1 MQNIKNIIF
10 DYGNVIFN
18 IDFRKVQQSFRDLG
32 VQNVEDFFGHRKQ
45 DEVFDLL
52 DRGEISNAGFRDRV
66 REMTNKPDLTDKQ
79 IDDAWNS
86 IFLETPASYVE
97 LLKKI
102 KPKYRTFLL
111 SNTNAIH
118 EIYFTDYVK
127 RNFGIDGNGPLFEK
141 VYYSHHMGKRK
152 PEAAIFE
159 QVLTENNLKPEETL
173 FIDDSPQHLE
183 TAKKLGMHTFL
194 MTAPDTI
201 EKFFEREKLI

>member
-18 IDFRKVQQSFRDLG
+18 IDFRKVQQAFRDLG

-45 DEVFDLL
+45 DGVFDLM
-52 DRGEISNAGFRDRV
+52 DRGEISNAGFRDRI
-66 REMTNKPDLTDKQ
+66 RELAQKPALTDKQ

-86 IFLETPASYVE
+86 IFIETPASYIE
-97 LLKKI
+97 LLKKA
-102 KPKYRTFLL
+102 KDKYRTFLL

-118 EIYFTDYVK
+118 FDFFTDYIK
-127 RNFGIDGNGPLFEK
+127 KNFGLDSNDPLFER
-141 VYYSHHMGKRK
+141 VYYSHIMGKRK

-159 QVLTENNLKPEETL
+159 QVLTENNLQPEETL
-173 FIDDSPQHLE
+173 FIDDSPQHLV
-183 TAKKLGMHTFL
+183 TAKKLGLHTFL

-201 EKFFEREKLI
+201 EKFFEREGLI

>member
-18 IDFRKVQQSFRDLG
+18 IDFKKVQQAFRDLG
-32 VQNVEDFFGHRKQ
+32 VQNVEDFYGHRKQ

-52 DRGEISNAGFRDRV
+52 DRGEISNSAFRDRI
-66 REMTNKPDLTDKQ
+66 RELTSKPELTDEQ
-79 IDDAWNS
+79 IDNAWNS
-86 IFLETPASYVE
+86 IFLDTPPSYID
-97 LLKKI
+97 LLKKV
-102 KPKYRTFLL
+102 KDKYRTFLL

-118 EIYFTDYVK
+118 EIFFTDYIK
-127 RNFGIDGNGPLFEK
+127 KNFNLESNDALFEK
-141 VYYSHHMGKRK
+141 VYYSHIVGKRK

-159 QVLTENNLKPEETL
+159 QVLTENNLKAKETL

-183 TAKKLGMHTFL
+183 GAEKLGIQTFL

-201 EKFFEREKLI
+201 ERFFERENLL